1 MAAVLGAIKGIS
13 RGVVLLV
20 LVAVI
25 PGLAWL
31 IAAYADGAFG
41 LGFKTIFFA
50 VLALEGF
57 LAVAALFG
65 LASEVQ
71 ESQSEAIDQ
80 AAEGRSAQ

>member
-1 MAAVLGAIKGIS
+1 MAAVLGAIKGVW

-20 LVAVI
+20 LVALI

-31 IAAYADGAFG
+31 IAAFAEGTFG

-57 LAVAALFG
+57 LCVAALFG
-65 LASEVQ
+65 ISSEVQ
-71 ESQSEAIDQ
+71 KSQAEAIEE
-80 AAEGRSAQ
+80 AAASQIDL

>member
-1 MAAVLGAIKGIS
+1 MAAVLGAIKGVW

-20 LVAVI
+20 LVALI

-31 IAAYADGAFG
+31 IAAYAEGAFG

-57 LAVAALFG
+57 LCVAALFG
-65 LASEVQ
+65 ISSEVQ
-71 ESQSEAIDQ
+71 KSHAEAIED
-80 AAEGRSAQ
+80 AAASRIEL

>member
-1 MAAVLGAIKGIS
+1 MAAVLGAIKGVW

-20 LVAVI
+20 LVALI

-31 IAAYADGAFG
+31 VAAYAEGTFG
-41 LGFKTIFFA
+41 LGFKTIFFV

-57 LAVAALFG
+57 LGAAALFG

-71 ESQSEAIDQ
+71 KSQSEAIDQ
-80 AAEGRSAQ
+80 VAESRSAQ